1 MGDNQSKMEGPFTKE
16 KIIGRMVAMDRNGK
30 HIEAGNVI
38 YRTAAG
44 IWLAMR
50 VIRRFIVG
58 LSRGRKGVY
67 ILGRFELFKNCYEME
82 NIMNKFTTSQNLMIS
97 IDDDNY
103 IKVEDFRHM
112 YRIVQE
118 LIGKKINELSI

>member
-1 MGDNQSKMEGPFTKE
+1 M
-16 KIIGRMVAMDRNGK
+16 
-30 HIEAGNVI
+30 
-38 YRTAAG
+38 
-44 IWLAMR
+44 
-50 VIRRFIVG
+50 G

>member
-1 MGDNQSKMEGPFTKE
+1 
-16 KIIGRMVAMDRNGK
+16 
-30 HIEAGNVI
+30 
-38 YRTAAG
+38 
-44 IWLAMR
+44 
-50 VIRRFIVG
+50 
-58 LSRGRKGVY
+58 
-67 ILGRFELFKNCYEME
+67 ME